1 MSSLKLITPA
11 IPHIVFSTA
20 FRHTVRRDIIALQTK
35 PYRQMLAIKKIF
47 LRQKNLKY
55 AGIPAFFFLDKFSF

>member
-1 MSSLKLITPA
+1 
-11 IPHIVFSTA
+11 VFSAA
-20 FRHTVRRDIIALQTK
+20 FRHTVRRDIIALPTK